1 MTMTLEEAKKACDKA
16 NEDYQKA
23 LKLHTDVE
31 KGFRAA
37 KHNAAVAQTRVDA
50 ISKLEEATKKVED
63 LKEKANA

>member
-37 KHNAAVAQTRVDA
+37 KHNAAVAQMRVDA
-50 ISKLEEATKKVED
+50 ISKLDKAAEEFER